1 MLQEAPTSLNSR
13 QIEAFRAVMLL
24 GSMTNAAEMLTI
36 SQPAVSRLIRDLEI
50 ALGVRLFQRKG
61 NRLVPRP
68 EALVLFK
75 EVDLHYRGMAQIE
88 NVARDLRNPAQGTF
102 RVAGTGSLSVS
113 FLPDLVA
120 DFLLTRPRIDVVIST
135 MLSTAIVE
143 RVALRHF
150 DVGLVQVMMADYP
163 SLRVVP
169 VPALPAVCILHR
181 EHPLV
186 RHDVIE
192 PQMLADEP
200 FISLGANSPLR
211 LRTDA
216 LFKDRGVARKVVVET
231 TLASSVRRLVARGM
245 GVGIIDPL
253 VARRAVPDDVVSRP
267 FRPIIPFEIAAVV
280 PDHASPPTHVN
291 DFIALIRSR
300 FQHQLKVPI

>member
-1 MLQEAPTSLNSR
+1 MGGKISLNSR

-24 GSMTNAAEMLTI
+24 GSMTSAAEMLTI
-36 SQPAVSRLIRDLEI
+36 SQPAVSRLVRDLES
-50 ALGVRLFQRKG
+50 ALGLQLFQRQG
-61 NRLVPRP
+61 NRLLPRP
-68 EALVLFK
+68 EALVLFR
-75 EVDLHYRGMAQIE
+75 EIDLHYRGLAQIE
-88 NVARDLRNPAQGTF
+88 NVARDLRNSAQGTF

-120 DFLLTRPRIDVVIST
+120 DFLLTRPGIDLVIST
-135 MLSTAIVE
+135 LVSTAIVE

-150 DVGLVQVMMADYP
+150 DLGLVQVMMADYP

-169 VPALPAVCILHR
+169 LPALPAVCILHR
-181 EHPLV
+181 DHHLARHP
-186 RHDVIE
+186 VIE
-192 PQMLADEP
+192 PQMLADEQ

-216 LFKDRGVARKVVVET
+216 LFKERGVSRKMLVET
-231 TLASSVRRLVARGM
+231 TLASSVRRLVGRRL

-253 VARRAVPDDVVSRP
+253 VARTAPPDDVVARP
-267 FRPIIPFEIAAVV
+267 FHPVISFEIAAVV
-280 PDHASPPTHVN
+280 PDHASPPAHVN

-300 FQHQLKVPI
+300 FREQLKEMPS

>member
-1 MLQEAPTSLNSR
+1 MDGTSSLNSR

-24 GSMTNAAEMLTI
+24 GSMTSAAEMLTI

-50 ALGVRLFQRKG
+50 ALGLRLFQRQG

-68 EALVLFK
+68 EALVLFR

-120 DFLLTRPRIDVVIST
+120 DLLVARPGLDVVVST
-135 MLSTAIVE
+135 MVSTAIVE
-143 RVALRHF
+143 RVALRHY
-150 DVGLVQVMMADYP
+150 DLGLVQVMMADYP
-163 SLRVVP
+163 SLKVVP
-169 VPALPAVCILHR
+169 LPALPSVCIFPAD
-181 EHPLV
+181 HPLA
-186 RHDVIE
+186 RHEVIE
-192 PQMLADEP
+192 PQMLAGEP
-200 FISLGANSPLR
+200 FISLGGNSPLR

-216 LFKDRGVARKVVVET
+216 LFNERGVSREVIVET
-231 TLASSVRRLVARGM
+231 TLASSVRRLVAHGL

-253 VARRAVPDDVVSRP
+253 IARAELHDGVVARP
-267 FRPIIPFEIAAVV
+267 FLPVISFEIAAVV
-280 PDHASPPTHVN
+280 PDHAAPPAHVG

-300 FQHQLKVPI
+300 FRELLKETPA